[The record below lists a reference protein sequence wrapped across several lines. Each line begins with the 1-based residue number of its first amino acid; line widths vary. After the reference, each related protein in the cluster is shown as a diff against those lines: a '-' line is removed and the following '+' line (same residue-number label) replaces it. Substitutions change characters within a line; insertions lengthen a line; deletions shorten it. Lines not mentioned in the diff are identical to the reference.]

1 MMDALR
7 DVSRTVA
14 GRSLEPTAAIIHSPS
29 ARTTEAGDPC
39 GYDGGKKIKGRKKRH
54 IAVDVEGSLLVIDV
68 HPADVQDRDGAAE
81 AIVEMLRTAPTVE
94 KLFADGGYSGPKPA
108 GKLQE
113 PGFSEMLEFV
123 FKLKDTKGFS
133 VLYRLWVVE
142 RTFAWLGRSRRLA
155 KNFEQATA
163 SSMAWPKL
171 AACGFMTQREA
182 RCHVIE
188 NIG

>member
-1 MMDALR
+1 MSSLGRDAGGGSYRFAFRHFPRIQHYFYQWRDTGVFYRMMDALR

-14 GRSLEPTAAIIHSPS
+14 GRSREPTAAIIHSPS

-39 GYDGGKKIKGRKKRH
+39 GYDGGKKIKGRKRH

-94 KLFADGGYSGPKPA
+94 KLFADGGYSGPKLA
-108 GKLQE
+108 GELQE

-123 FKLKDTKGFS
+123 FNPKDTKGFS

-142 RTFAWLGRSRRLA
+142 RTFA
-155 KNFEQATA
+155 
-163 SSMAWPKL
+163 
-171 AACGFMTQREA
+171 
-182 RCHVIE
+182 
-188 NIG
+188 